1 MVDVYVH
8 VIQVHHDTALTIGLF
23 PNLQEVQM
31 QMYSV
36 FNVPI
41 GSSRRTRLDDE
52 QTDGWMDTAT

>member
-8 VIQVHHDTALTIGLF
+8 VIQVHNDTALTIGLF

-36 FNVPI
+36 FDVPI
-41 GSSRRTRLDDE
+41 GSSRRTRLDDGR
-52 QTDGWMDTAT
+52 TDGRTDTAT